1 MSSIAIF
8 CGSAP
13 GKDSVFVENARKVGE
28 TLAAQGKTLI
38 YGGGRSGLMGVVA
51 DSTLAAGG
59 RAIGVMPESLA
70 EYELAHPDLTE
81 LYIVENMHAR
91 KIKMS
96 ELAEGFIA
104 LPGGSGTLEEIFE
117 QWTWAQLGI
126 HSKPCAFLNVAGF
139 YDDLLKFLRQTSE
152 KGFTQ
157 PRFCEA
163 LIVSNCIYNILQ
175 RFEQYRAPEMK
186 WGVPELEWVQQ
197 ELVK

>member
-1 MSSIAIF
+1 MMSSIAIF

-70 EYELAHPDLTE
+70 KYELAHPHLTE

-126 HSKPCAFLNVAGF
+126 HSKPCAFLNVDGF
-139 YDDLLKFLRQTSE
+139 YDDLLKFLKMTTD
-152 KGFTQ
+152 KGFTHA
-157 PRFCEA
+157 RFTDS
-163 LIVSNCIYNILQ
+163 LIVSDSVKAILKQ
-175 RFEQYRAPEMK
+175 MDQFQAPEPK
-186 WGVPELEWVQQ
+186 WGMVDPEL
-197 ELVK
+197 LDVKA

>member
-1 MSSIAIF
+1 MMSSIAIF

-70 EYELAHPDLTE
+70 EYELAHPHLTE

-126 HSKPCAFLNVAGF
+126 HSKPCAFFNVAGF

-163 LIVSNCIYNILQ
+163 LIVSNCIDNILQ
-175 RFEQYRAPEMK
+175 QFEQYRVPEMK
-186 WGVPELEWVQQ
+186 W
-197 ELVK
+197 

>member
-1 MSSIAIF
+1 MMSSIAIF

-70 EYELAHPDLTE
+70 EHELAHPHLTE
-81 LYIVENMHAR
+81 LHIVENMHAR

-126 HSKPCAFLNVAGF
+126 HLKPNAFLNVNGF
-139 YDDLLKFLRQTSE
+139 YDDLLKFLKMTTD
-152 KGFTQ
+152 KGFTHA
-157 PRFCEA
+157 RFTDS
-163 LIVSNCIYNILQ
+163 LIVSDSVKAILKQ
-175 RFEQYRAPEMK
+175 MDQFQAPEPK
-186 WGVPELEWVQQ
+186 WGMVDPEL
-197 ELVK
+197 LDVKA

>member
-70 EYELAHPDLTE
+70 EYELAHPHLTE

-104 LPGGSGTLEEIFE
+104 LPGGRFVQGDGQHHRALGFH
-117 QWTWAQLGI
+117 AQQQ
-126 HSKPCAFLNVAGF
+126 FV
-139 YDDLLKFLRQTSE
+139 
-152 KGFTQ
+152 
-157 PRFCEA
+157 
-163 LIVSNCIYNILQ
+163 
-175 RFEQYRAPEMK
+175 
-186 WGVPELEWVQQ
+186 GVPRQHGQRQGVRATAQWALGVGLQAA
-197 ELVK
+197 

>member
-1 MSSIAIF
+1 MVLPQEKIQF
-8 CGSAP
+8 LLKMHEKW
-13 GKDSVFVENARKVGE
+13 GKQ
-28 TLAAQGKTLI
+28 AAQGKNLI
-38 YGGGRSGLMGVVA
+38 YGGGRSGSMGVVA

-70 EYELAHPDLTE
+70 KYEFAHPHLTE

-104 LPGGSGTLEEIFE
+104 LPSGSGTLEEIFE

-126 HSKPCAFLNVAGF
+126 HSKPCAFLNVDGF

-163 LIVSNCIYNILQ
+163 LIVSNCIDNIFQ
-175 RFEQYRAPEMK
+175 QFEQYRVPEMK
-186 WGVPELEWVQQ
+186 WEVPELEWVQQ
-197 ELVK
+197 ELVE

>member
-70 EYELAHPDLTE
+70 KYELAHPHLTE

-126 HSKPCAFLNVAGF
+126 HEKPCAFLNAENF
-139 YDDLLKFLRQTSE
+139 YTGLIHFIQHTTE
-152 KGFTQ
+152 QGFTKA
-157 PRFCEA
+157 RFTEK
-163 LIVSNCIYNILQ
+163 LIVSEEIEAILDA
-175 RFEQYRAPEMK
+175 FENYQPPQAK
-186 WGVPELEWVQQ
+186 WGMVDQQ
-197 ELVK
+197 DLVK